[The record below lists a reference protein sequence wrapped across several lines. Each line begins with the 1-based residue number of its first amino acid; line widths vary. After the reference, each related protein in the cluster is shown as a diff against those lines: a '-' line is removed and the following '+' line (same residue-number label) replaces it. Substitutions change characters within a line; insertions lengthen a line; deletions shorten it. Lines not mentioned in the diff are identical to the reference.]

1 MAIILGKD
9 CVATLGSATLGNIKD
24 VTINLEKGESDATVR
39 ATGGWRAT
47 IGTLK
52 NASVDFQM
60 NYDDSD
66 AQVTT
71 LESAFM
77 NDTPVQMSFAA
88 GTSTFSAWF
97 SITNFTRNEG
107 LEDIVTVDVTAAVA
121 PQDASGNAVTPTFGS
136 GSGGSG
142 SGDSGSGDSG
152 TP

>member
-9 CVATLGSATLGNIKD
+9 CVATLGSTTLGNIKD

-60 NYDDSD
+60 NYDDAD
-66 AQVTT
+66 ANVTT
-71 LESAFM
+71 LETAFM

-88 GTSTFSAWF
+88 GSSTLSAWF
-97 SITNFTRNEG
+97 SLTNFTRNEA

-121 PQDASGNAVTPTFGS
+121 PQDSSGTAVTPTFGSSS

-142 SGDSGSGDSG
+142 SGEGSGD
-152 TP
+152 P